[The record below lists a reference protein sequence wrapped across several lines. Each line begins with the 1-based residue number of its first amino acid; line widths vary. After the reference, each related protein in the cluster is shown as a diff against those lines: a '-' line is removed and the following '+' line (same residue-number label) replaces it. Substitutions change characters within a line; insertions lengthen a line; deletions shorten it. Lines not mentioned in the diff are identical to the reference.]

1 MGLINH
7 IIDLDLVKLS
17 TTKTESGPGNQEMTT
32 KR

>member
-17 TTKTESGPGNQEMTT
+17 TTKSKSGLGNWEITT
-32 KR
+32 KT